1 MLTEQDRQIIR
12 ILQNG
17 MPLVSRPFQTI
28 AEKLKMTEDELIDKI
43 RNFID
48 NGQIRRFGA
57 TVRHFDLGFVANA
70 MVVWDVPE
78 EKVSETGRIMAGFKE
93 VTHCYRRPR
102 RPGWPYNLFTVV
114 HGQSR
119 EYCDEIAKRLSQA
132 TGITNYSLIFSAV
145 ELKKS
150 SMRYFE
156 LGKKAKSGDQGL
168 YQVG

>member
-1 MLTEQDRQIIR
+1 MLTETDKKIVRA
-12 ILQNG
+12 LQNG
-17 MPLVSRPFQTI
+17 MPLVHRPFQLI
-28 AEKLKMTEDELIDKI
+28 AAELGMNEDELIARVKSMLAE
-43 RNFID
+43 
-48 NGQIRRFGA
+48 GQIRRFGA
-57 TVRHFDLGFVANA
+57 TVRHQALGFVANA

-78 EKVSETGRIMAGFKE
+78 EQVSAAGRIMAGFQE

-119 EYCDEIAKRLSQA
+119 EYCYDIAQKLSLA
-132 TGITNYSLIFSAV
+132 TGIKNYHLLFSTV

-156 LGKKAKSGDQGL
+156 
-168 YQVG
+168 

>member
-1 MLTEQDRQIIR
+1 MIFNGVSGLLDEMDRKIVR
-12 ILQNG
+12 ELQNG
-17 MPLVSRPFQTI
+17 LPLVSRPFKVV
-28 AEKLKMTEDELIDKI
+28 ADKLGLSEDELIGRVRI
-43 RNFID
+43 FIK

-57 TVRHFDLGFVANA
+57 ALRHQDLGFTANA

-78 EKVSETGRIMAGFKE
+78 EKVAEVGRAMADFEE
-93 VTHCYRRPR
+93 VTHCYQRPR

-119 EYCDEIAKRLSQA
+119 DECVKIVEKLSRA
-132 TGITNYSLIFSAV
+132 TGMDRYNMLFSVA

-156 LGKKAKSGDQGL
+156 
-168 YQVG
+168 

>member
-1 MLTEQDRQIIR
+1 MLTELDIKIIR
-12 ILQNG
+12 VLQNG
-17 MPLVSRPFQTI
+17 LPLVSRPFQAM
-28 AEKLKMTEDELIDKI
+28 AEKLEMTEDELIDKVKS
-43 RNFID
+43 FIND
-48 NGQIRRFGA
+48 GIIRRFGA

-78 EKVSETGRIMAGFKE
+78 EKVSETGRIMAGFEE

-119 EYCDEIAKRLSQA
+119 EYCDEIAKRLSRA
-132 TGITNYSLIFSAV
+132 TGITNYSLLYSTA

-156 LGKKAKSGDQGL
+156 
-168 YQVG
+168 

>member
-1 MLTEQDRQIIR
+1 MDKILTEQDIKIIR
-12 ILQNG
+12 ALQDG
-17 MPLVSRPFQTI
+17 LPLVNRPFQSM
-28 AEKLKMTEDELIDKI
+28 AEKLEMTEDKLIDKVKS
-43 RNFID
+43 FI
-48 NGQIRRFGA
+48 NKGIIRRFGA
-57 TVRHFDLGFVANA
+57 TVRHFNLGFVANA

-78 EKVSETGRIMAGFKE
+78 EKVYETGRIMAGLKE

-132 TGITNYSLIFSAV
+132 TGIINYSLLYSNT

-156 LGKKAKSGDQGL
+156 
-168 YQVG
+168 

>member
-1 MLTEQDRQIIR
+1 MNEVDKILTEQDKKIIR
-12 ILQNG
+12 ALQNG
-17 MPLVSRPFQTI
+17 LPLVTRPYQSI
-28 AEKLKMTEDELIDKI
+28 AEELEMTEDELVEKI
-43 RNFID
+43 RSFITD
-48 NGQIRRFGA
+48 GKIRRFGA
-57 TVRHFDLGFVANA
+57 TVRHFELGFVANA

-119 EYCDEIAKRLSQA
+119 EYCAGIAKRLSRA
-132 TGITNYSLIFSAV
+132 TGVTNYSLLYSTA

-156 LGKKAKSGDQGL
+156 
-168 YQVG
+168 